1 MKKFIYGLLSF
12 LLGGLVV
19 VLMLNPGL
27 LKEEIWANALSN
39 LTQSPYFLFLAASL
53 LCLFLILVIIM
64 GIWIHTLREKITF
77 QEGEIYELH
86 LQIGELQKTKDK

>member
-1 MKKFIYGLLSF
+1 MKRFIYGLLSF

-19 VLMLNPGL
+19 ILMLNPSL
-27 LKEEIWANALSN
+27 LKEEFWVGALSN
-39 LTQSPYFLFLAASL
+39 LSQSPYFLFLATSL
-53 LCLFLILVIIM
+53 LFLFLIIVIIM
-64 GIWIHTLREKITF
+64 GIWIHTLRKKITF